1 MFCCELKPVV
11 DDLASGL
18 KEAATEEIK
27 QKSILGNA
35 YFLTGCANPYGVK
48 NMVIIEKRGWNITE
62 IHYCGELV
70 FLWDCGLKK
79 YICGEWTDILSD
91 QAQAMKAQHWQ
102 VKAADRAQ
110 TLANNRA
117 LRNYVVC

>member
-18 KEAATEEIK
+18 KQSALAEIK
-27 QKSILGNA
+27 QKQVLGNA
-35 YFLTGCANPYGVK
+35 YVLTGCFNPYGVE
-48 NMVIIEKRGWNITE
+48 NIVIVENQNRTE

-91 QAQAMKAQHWQ
+91 QVQAMKAQHRQ

-110 TLANNRA
+110 TLANNWA
-117 LRNYVVC
+117 LRNYVAC